1 MPSLKRI
8 KTDYPGVYYIMGKA
22 VATGKPERIYYI
34 RYRKDGKAIDEKVGR
49 QFQNDMTP
57 AKAARI
63 RTNRIEGRDL
73 TNAEKREAQEAAK
86 EAEESRW
93 TINKLWD
100 QYCENNADNKSLK
113 NEKLKYEKCIRSGLG
128 EKEPGELVPL
138 DVDRLRLKLQK
149 KGKHTMAAR
158 VLELLRRTIN
168 YGIKRGL
175 ISPINFKIEIPR
187 LNNQTT
193 EDLSPEQTKKLTE
206 VLDAE
211 EDQTAANVMRLALF
225 TGMRRGEIF
234 KLRWDDIDFR
244 RGFITLKDPKG
255 GPDQTIPL
263 NDSARTVF
271 ESIKQ
276 VDGNEYV
283 FPGRFS
289 GQHLTDCRDSFARIT
304 KAAGFP
310 KGFRPLQGLR
320 HVYASMLAS
329 SGKVDLYTIQKLLTQ
344 KSPQMTQRYAHLRD
358 EALKRASN
366 LAGEIVTGFAAKKSE
381 QSEKEMNQKAE

>member
-128 EKEPGELVPL
+128 KKEPSELVLL

-175 ISPINFKIEIPR
+175 ILPINFKIEIPR

-358 EALKRASN
+358 ETLKRASN